1 MTIFKQVYYAKKKR
15 RAQQQVEAR
24 SSDWSNSGNAASS
37 STSAPGTT
45 AGQQQ
50 QKKERKLYNDGY
62 DDEYNDYIIRPGEKF
77 LDRYEIES
85 LIGKGSFG
93 QVVKA
98 FDHMSQCH
106 VAVKIIKNR
115 KPFLNQAATEI
126 KLLKL
131 MNNYECSGSQLM
143 LGKDKIGK

>member
-1 MTIFKQVYYAKKKR
+1 MYYAKKKR
-15 RAQQQVEAR
+15 RAQQAQTD
-24 SSDWSNSGNAASS
+24 DW
-37 STSAPGTT
+37 T
-45 AGQQQ
+45 

-77 LDRYEIES
+77 VDRYEIES

-98 FDHMSQCH
+98 YDHNTQCH
-106 VAVKIIKNR
+106 VAIKIIKNR

-131 MNNYECSGSQLM
+131 MNNYECNGSSLA
-143 LGKDKIGK
+143 LGKDKIGKWIMLLMAIW